1 VDGKAIDGAD
11 DLSAAIR
18 GHSPG
23 DKISLTYLRNGEK
36 HTVNI
41 TLGSNGGT

>member
-11 DLSAAIR
+11 ALSAAIR

-23 DKISLTYLRNGEK
+23 DKIAMTYIRSGQK

-41 TLGSNGGT
+41 ALASSSGT